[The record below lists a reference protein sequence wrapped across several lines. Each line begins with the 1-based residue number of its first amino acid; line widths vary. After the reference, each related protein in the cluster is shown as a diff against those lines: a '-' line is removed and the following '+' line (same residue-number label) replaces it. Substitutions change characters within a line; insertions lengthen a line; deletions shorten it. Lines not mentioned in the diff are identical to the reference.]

1 MSSHD
6 RPLVYLIL
14 GTPGAGRREVLADL
28 ITDGLVEGDR
38 AVTALA
44 DTEAPSGQDARLGRE
59 LRWTW
64 QDHAILLELPA
75 RDAEDPASG
84 AGFSHLFFVTDGR
97 RDPVDQIEALKNWV
111 YSLEVDFARVI
122 TVVDCQLAQQHDLAL
137 RPWFDACVH
146 FSDVVLLTRREGV
159 PNKWISDFQTR
170 FRDKFIPALFEFVKQ
185 GRVKNP
191 AMVLEPQAR
200 RLTQIFEDD
209 IDLEIARTLAPDAVI
224 EFSGDESDSEDGE
237 ESPDDG
243 EDGPAVDPYFERRQ
257 NGRRVIELPDV
268 CSFLPTAPSTP
279 QDPTA

>member
-1 MSSHD
+1 MSLHD

-14 GTPGAGRREVLADL
+14 GTPDSGRREVLADL
-28 ITDGLVEGDR
+28 ITDGLVEGDL

-44 DTEAPSGQDARLGRE
+44 DTEASSELDARLGRV

-64 QDHAILLELPA
+64 QDNAIQLDLPA
-75 RDAEDPASG
+75 RNLEDPAAG

-97 RDPVDQIEALKNWV
+97 RDPVDQIEAFKNWV
-111 YSLEVDFARVI
+111 YSLEADFARAI

-159 PNKWISDFQTR
+159 PNKWISDFQSR

-209 IDLEIARTLAPDAVI
+209 IDMEIARSLAPDAVI
-224 EFSGDESDSEDGE
+224 EFSGDESDPEDGE

-268 CSFLPTAPSTP
+268 CSFLPEKP
-279 QDPTA
+279 